1 MYIKTLMVL
10 INSWIVYQE
19 KKYIYCVYC
28 SIGVSDSEPIMTKY

>member
-10 INSWIVYQE
+10 IDSCIVYQE
-19 KKYIYCVYC
+19 YILRHC